1 MKIKFVLNGQ
11 TITINKNPSEKLSV
25 FLREKKLAGY
35 KEGCLNHSCTACTV
49 LLDDVPVQSCLTSLA
64 QCDNCKITTLDE
76 FKKTE
81 EFADIK
87 KGFEQAKVRMCGFC
101 NAGKVFIANE
111 IIIEN
116 PRPSKDE
123 IRNRISF
130 FDCQCTELDSLV
142 DGIYYAA
149 ASRRAR
155 KEKKL
160 K

>member
-1 MKIKFVLNGQ
+1 MRLCLKMKIKFVLNGQ

-111 IIIEN
+111 IIMYRTKAFSIYLSTPFILLWQMGN
-116 PRPSKDE
+116 PRSAKAKVHL
-123 IRNRISF
+123 SM
-130 FDCQCTELDSLV
+130 
-142 DGIYYAA
+142 
-149 ASRRAR
+149 
-155 KEKKL
+155 
-160 K
+160 